1 MHTLTLQIIQDTTHS
16 TRTCL
21 TVSSCFSSRANNLLN
36 STSWT
41 FLHKAIITIIMGSLM
56 SAAGVLLFLLR
67 SPEGADPSRLVA
79 SACLSIGL
87 MFVVVGLVWIPIL
100 KEKHRR
106 KLLTKYMNTKMSW
119 KN

>member
-1 MHTLTLQIIQDTTHS
+1 MEAFGEASHHDGSQGLCSDH
-16 TRTCL
+16 RT
-21 TVSSCFSSRANNLLN
+21 AGP
-36 STSWT
+36 SWA

-56 SAAGVLLFLLR
+56 FAAGGLLLLLH
-67 SPEGADPSRLVA
+67 SSGGNDPSRSVA

-106 KLLTKYMNTKMSW
+106 KRLSQGLE
-119 KN
+119 